1 MPKRRKVPWPI
12 MKTQLTK
19 ECRDRFGRHSCG
31 RRGAHSAQGTVA
43 QAICNRIVA
52 KVFRRR
58 RASFENIRAPVNLS
72 APSRSN
78 GRIET
83 LFKIQLIKFNL
94 MVPAEREPTSVSRL
108 RRSRESQV
116 RSHVQNV
123 RKSRYR
129 IVPDPDPACRFIC
142 ARRTRRRTRRFGG
155 NGRISATGWFGGNGK
170 CADQRYCA
178 GPGKRRRNEQCGGRS
193 QRRGQR
199 FQDSSAPA
207 AEHSRAYDSAVQVMR
222 KVFAENSPGVGRKS

>member
-1 MPKRRKVPWPI
+1 MVG
-12 MKTQLTK
+12 TA
-19 ECRDRFGRHSCG
+19 CG

-83 LFKIQLIKFNL
+83 LFKIQLIEFNL
-94 MVPAEREPTSVSRL
+94 MVSADCEPTSVSRL

-142 ARRTRRRTRRFGG
+142 ARRTRRRTCRFGG
-155 NGRISATGWFGGNGK
+155 NGRISATGWFGSNGK

-178 GPGKRRRNEQCGGRS
+178 GPGKRRWNEQCGGRS